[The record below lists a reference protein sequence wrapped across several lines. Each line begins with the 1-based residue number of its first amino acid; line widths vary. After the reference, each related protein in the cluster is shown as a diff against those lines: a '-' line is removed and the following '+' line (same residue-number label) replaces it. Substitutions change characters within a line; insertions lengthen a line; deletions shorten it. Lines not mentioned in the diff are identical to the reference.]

1 MGLKLRSGFGTVEEA
16 KRRSEARR
24 ASSVNRLYEFYPPK
38 DGSDVEGVIFLTAEP
53 VQYLVHRMGEG
64 ANFEKVFCMRSIDEE
79 CEECNR
85 GTSKTSEE
93 FAWLIYD
100 PREVERKEYVNGRD
114 TGKKITVEG
123 SVRILARGITDAS
136 TLTKLGSKYGLQ
148 NYVFNISKATKGYV
162 YDRGDSFKMSPKLEA
177 HIRSLLPEQN
187 RKLSWLE
194 LLEKAII
201 PEAPADAEE
210 ANTKVKGGVR
220 YEEDD
225 EEDTPRTKSA
235 VKRPISKS
243 AVSKPSANPAASAA
257 KKKVILKRK

>member
-114 TGKKITVEG
+114 TGKKVAVEG
-123 SVRILARGITDAS
+123 SVRVLARGITDAA
-136 TLTKLGSKYGLQ
+136 TLTKLGTKYGLL
-148 NYVFNISKATKGYV
+148 NYEFNISKAAKGYV
-162 YDRGDSFKMSPKLEA
+162 YDRGDSFKMTPKLEA

-187 RKLSWLE
+187 RKLPWGE

-210 ANTKVKGGVR
+210 ANNKVQRGVK
-220 YEEDD
+220 YDDDDVEDNA
-225 EEDTPRTKSA
+225 PRAKAT
-235 VKRPISKS
+235 VKRPTP
-243 AVSKPSANPAASAA
+243 ASKPSAKPAASAT
-257 KKKVILKRK
+257 KKKVIIKRK